1 MQYTPRAIATVATEA
16 VRRYIDTARACDREL
31 VARVWADLTHE
42 IVFDPFT
49 GRVRRVQDA
58 SSWNSVLRRVE
69 KRFDSWLWLHGL
81 HGSLVERVG
90 RVVLDSC
97 RSFVGLER
105 RRERGEV

>member
-1 MQYTPRAIATVATEA
+1 MRYTSRAIATVATEA
-16 VRRYIDTARACDREL
+16 VRRYMDTVRPCDREL

-49 GRVRRVQDA
+49 GRVRRARDA
-58 SSWNSVLRRVE
+58 SSWSCVLRRVAGG
-69 KRFDSWLWLHGL
+69 FDSWLRLHGL

-97 RSFVGLER
+97 RSFVCLEQC
-105 RRERGEV
+105 REPKEV